1 MEEKGTMHVHLLTE
15 LTGNLYSE
23 ESEWEE
29 EWSESDEYGMP
40 LDGTELADYEEVIRE
55 ELERYGED
63 DLMQYFDGSES
74 IQEKIQSAVVTIENK
89 DGILY
94 GCTKLELNEF
104 LSQEEL
110 QEFTEYIT
118 GQYSDGWGEG
128 FEQRDIKVD
137 GGTMNVHFWHPN
149 MEQPKMYEK
158 KTEQIPT
165 KPEKQRPKLQLLGHD
180 GNIFSIMGDA
190 STLLKKNKQTAEAK
204 EMCKRVLESGDYY
217 KALLIISEYVETE
230 LSPPPKEN
238 KKTKK
243 KKKSAGT
250 LRKERM
256 MPMTNGLSLEEL
268 MKEGTYPEEYAEGEN
283 WRILH
288 GDTLKLVKAF
298 QPGIFDAVITDP
310 PYASGGTKQNE
321 RNRTT
326 NQKYSSMSA
335 ANALPDFDGDNKDQR
350 SWTHWMAEWLYDV
363 RKACKKGAP
372 ICLFIDWRQYPSITD
387 ALQWAGWIWRGTAV
401 WDKGNS
407 RPQKGRF
414 RQQAEYIVWGSNGPM
429 PINRPV
435 SCLPG
440 VFRYGNPQNRI
451 HVTEKPLQLMKDVI
465 QICEPGG
472 LILDPFAGA
481 GTTVLA
487 AVMTGYRAVGI
498 EVTDAYYKLG
508 SDRVKIALEAEQKED
523 EK

>member
-1 MEEKGTMHVHLLTE
+1 MT
-15 LTGNLYSE
+15 
-23 ESEWEE
+23 
-29 EWSESDEYGMP
+29 
-40 LDGTELADYEEVIRE
+40 
-55 ELERYGED
+55 
-63 DLMQYFDGSES
+63 
-74 IQEKIQSAVVTIENK
+74 
-89 DGILY
+89 
-94 GCTKLELNEF
+94 
-104 LSQEEL
+104 
-110 QEFTEYIT
+110 
-118 GQYSDGWGEG
+118 
-128 FEQRDIKVD
+128 
-137 GGTMNVHFWHPN
+137 
-149 MEQPKMYEK
+149 
-158 KTEQIPT
+158 
-165 KPEKQRPKLQLLGHD
+165 
-180 GNIFSIMGDA
+180 
-190 STLLKKNKQTAEAK
+190 
-204 EMCKRVLESGDYY
+204 
-217 KALLIISEYVETE
+217 
-230 LSPPPKEN
+230 
-238 KKTKK
+238 
-243 KKKSAGT
+243 
-250 LRKERM
+250 ERM
-256 MPMTNGLSLEEL
+256 MPMGNTLKLEDLLKPDCVPDESA
-268 MKEGTYPEEYAEGEN
+268 GGEN

-288 GDTLKLVKAF
+288 GDTLKLVKGF
-298 QPGIFDAVITDP
+298 QPGIFDAVITDL

-326 NQKYSSMSA
+326 NQKYSSMKA
-335 ANALPDFDGDNKDQR
+335 ENALPDFDGDNKDQR

-363 RKACKKGAP
+363 RKACKRGAP

-481 GTTVLA
+481 GTTILA
-487 AVMTGYRAVGI
+487 AAESGFQAVGI

-508 SDRVKIALEAEQKED
+508 SDRVRIALEAGEEAENKEPQ
-523 EK
+523 

>member
-1 MEEKGTMHVHLLTE
+1 
-15 LTGNLYSE
+15 
-23 ESEWEE
+23 
-29 EWSESDEYGMP
+29 
-40 LDGTELADYEEVIRE
+40 
-55 ELERYGED
+55 
-63 DLMQYFDGSES
+63 
-74 IQEKIQSAVVTIENK
+74 
-89 DGILY
+89 
-94 GCTKLELNEF
+94 
-104 LSQEEL
+104 
-110 QEFTEYIT
+110 
-118 GQYSDGWGEG
+118 
-128 FEQRDIKVD
+128 
-137 GGTMNVHFWHPN
+137 
-149 MEQPKMYEK
+149 
-158 KTEQIPT
+158 
-165 KPEKQRPKLQLLGHD
+165 
-180 GNIFSIMGDA
+180 
-190 STLLKKNKQTAEAK
+190 
-204 EMCKRVLESGDYY
+204 
-217 KALLIISEYVETE
+217 
-230 LSPPPKEN
+230 
-238 KKTKK
+238 
-243 KKKSAGT
+243 
-250 LRKERM
+250 
-256 MPMTNGLSLEEL
+256 MTNDLSLEEL

-435 SCLPG
+435 S
-440 VFRYGNPQNRI
+440 
-451 HVTEKPLQLMKDVI
+451 
-465 QICEPGG
+465 
-472 LILDPFAGA
+472 
-481 GTTVLA
+481 
-487 AVMTGYRAVGI
+487 
-498 EVTDAYYKLG
+498 
-508 SDRVKIALEAEQKED
+508 
-523 EK
+523 

>member
-1 MEEKGTMHVHLLTE
+1 
-15 LTGNLYSE
+15 
-23 ESEWEE
+23 
-29 EWSESDEYGMP
+29 
-40 LDGTELADYEEVIRE
+40 
-55 ELERYGED
+55 
-63 DLMQYFDGSES
+63 
-74 IQEKIQSAVVTIENK
+74 
-89 DGILY
+89 
-94 GCTKLELNEF
+94 
-104 LSQEEL
+104 
-110 QEFTEYIT
+110 
-118 GQYSDGWGEG
+118 
-128 FEQRDIKVD
+128 
-137 GGTMNVHFWHPN
+137 
-149 MEQPKMYEK
+149 
-158 KTEQIPT
+158 
-165 KPEKQRPKLQLLGHD
+165 
-180 GNIFSIMGDA
+180 
-190 STLLKKNKQTAEAK
+190 
-204 EMCKRVLESGDYY
+204 
-217 KALLIISEYVETE
+217 
-230 LSPPPKEN
+230 
-238 KKTKK
+238 
-243 KKKSAGT
+243 
-250 LRKERM
+250 
-256 MPMTNGLSLEEL
+256 MTNGLSLEEL

-435 SCLPG
+435 SCL
-440 VFRYGNPQNRI
+440 
-451 HVTEKPLQLMKDVI
+451 
-465 QICEPGG
+465 
-472 LILDPFAGA
+472 ILDPFVGA